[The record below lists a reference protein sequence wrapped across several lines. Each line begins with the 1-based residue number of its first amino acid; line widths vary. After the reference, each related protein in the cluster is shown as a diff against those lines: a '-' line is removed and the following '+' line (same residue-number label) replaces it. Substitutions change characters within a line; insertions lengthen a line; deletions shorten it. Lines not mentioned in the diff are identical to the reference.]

1 MKDFSQLQF
10 ARNIVLTGLCLFLLP
25 GCVAKRDKYD
35 VPALNLPAQFA
46 KAPAVAS
53 DSHALNTLPPSS
65 ASSLRLNA
73 ELTEWWRLLGSQE
86 LNDLMDR
93 ALANNPDLRI
103 SSLRIAQSKARLSQ
117 AGADKAPT
125 ISMPIQSSTTYPE
138 FGAGRGNA
146 NGNNTARATNQI
158 SLKGDWRP
166 DIWGETA
173 SLYEAAELQLLR
185 ATYQRDD
192 MQRNVVAN
200 VAVAYIE
207 YLSLNDRLRV
217 ARETEKSLGEMLA
230 SVDGRLQVGDATI
243 TEMEQQKAAIYSVKA
258 TIPVLEQQREVV
270 INRLAAL
277 LGSAPVELKLSRHGL
292 NSVKFPQALPDMPS
306 ALLLRRPDVRAM
318 ESRLLSA
325 DADIDVARARILP
338 PLDLTAQAGYGSMYM
353 SQLFLPQALFW
364 NTIANLSV
372 NIFDGGK
379 RSKEVEFARAVHEE
393 LVETYV
399 RVIYDA
405 VREVDDSLSALNYTG
420 KRLEAQDLAADSS
433 LRAWNYSQEAFM
445 AGAVDYLV
453 LLDTQ
458 RTYQRNLDDWYSVR
472 MDRYRSLVNLF
483 SALGGGVSVD
493 NVMPEESA
501 RPAPP
506 VFKNNQAGSGLAT
519 ENKTHEIDWA
529 GEVLRDG
536 ATHWLVEL
544 SGVYDR
550 GAVLPAWRDL
560 NNRFPHQMESLALLP
575 QRQGQ
580 VKVAAKERASWYR
593 LYIANLPDKE
603 MANKLCAALGAEQQ
617 RCVVV
622 SSKSFDGPVSPSAA
636 EQFEKYSAK
645 TGKPAKTATGT
656 SSDKNNLEN
665 HPSATRL
672 NTALSPPPQ
681 VKKQADGVDWSDE
694 QFWLVEM
701 SDVYDRSA
709 IVAAWRNL
717 LTQFP
722 AQMKNQTILPRRQSR
737 LSDAGKEHTPF
748 YQLYISSFPEKQAAE
763 EFCSMLRAGQQR
775 CGVVPSQSL
784 GRSDDYVAPST
795 SEPPAPPSAGAA
807 AGATVKTVGETQA
820 ISPHTGQETQAP
832 AKEKVIPA
840 EESMTTEDVEIARLK
855 AEKKALIEE
864 EQKERLAPKG
874 HIATTDVMEESKV
887 GMANTKAATDAHMA
901 AETDPAKL
909 KAEQLS
915 RVKAEKQAAK
925 KAAAEA
931 TRLKAEQEARAAAK
945 AEVARLKTEQEALL
959 ASEEKARQ
967 DEEEK
972 TKVSTKATASKTS
985 PEGM

>member
-1 MKDFSQLQF
+1 MSSLPKRRGV
-10 ARNIVLTGLCLFLLP
+10 RNIVCAASCLLLLA
-25 GCVAKRDKYD
+25 GCVAKRDTYD
-35 VPALNLPAQFA
+35 VPALNLPQQFA

-53 DSHALNTLPPSS
+53 DSHALNAPPPST
-65 ASSLRLNA
+65 ASSLLLNA

-86 LNDLMDR
+86 LNNLMDR

-117 AGADKAPT
+117 AGSDKAPT

-146 NGNNTARATNQI
+146 NGNNTARPSNQI

-207 YLSLNDRLRV
+207 YLSLNDRLRI

-270 INRLAAL
+270 LNRLAAL
-277 LGSAPVELKLSRHGL
+277 LGSAPVELKLSRNGL

-338 PLDLTAQAGYGSMYM
+338 PLDLSAQAGYGSMYM
-353 SQLFLPQALFW
+353 SQLFLPSALFW

-372 NIFDGGK
+372 NIFDSGK

-420 KRLEAQDLAADSS
+420 KRLEAQDMAADSS

-493 NVMPEESA
+493 NVMPEEST

-506 VFKNNQAGSGLAT
+506 IFNNNPAVSNLAR
-519 ENKTHEIDWA
+519 EKKAHEIDWA
-529 GEVLRDG
+529 GEILKDG
-536 ATHWLVEL
+536 TTHWLVEL

-550 GAVLPAWRDL
+550 GAVAPAWRDL
-560 NNRFPHQMESLALLP
+560 NGRFPHQMENRTLLP
-575 QRQGQ
+575 LRQGQ
-580 VKVAAKERASWYR
+580 VKVADKERASWYR

-603 MANKLCAALGAEQQ
+603 MASKLCAALEAGLQ
-617 RCVVV
+617 RCVVI
-622 SSKSFDGPVSPSAA
+622 SSKSFDGPVSLSAA

-645 TGKPAKTATGT
+645 TGKPAKTATGAL
-656 SSDKNNLEN
+656 SDKNILAN
-665 HPSATRL
+665 HPSDAHP
-672 NTALSPPPQ
+672 NTALTAPPQ
-681 VKKQADGVDWSDE
+681 LKKQIGGVDWSSQ

-701 SDVYDRSA
+701 SDVYDRNG
-709 IVAAWRNL
+709 ITAAWRNL
-717 LTQFP
+717 IAQFP
-722 AQMKNQTILPRRQSR
+722 EQMKNRTILPRSQSR
-737 LSDAGKEHTPF
+737 PSDDGKEHSTF
-748 YQLYISSFPEKQAAE
+748 YQLFIAKFSEKRTAD
-763 EFCSMLRAGQQR
+763 EFCSMLRAAQQR

-784 GRSDDYVAPST
+784 GRSDSYVAPST
-795 SEPPAPPSAGAA
+795 PEPPAPSSAGAA
-807 AGATVKTVGETQA
+807 AGTTVKASGETQA
-820 ISPHTGQETQAP
+820 MPPLTAQETQAT
-832 AKEKVIPA
+832 AKENQA
-840 EESMTTEDVEIARLK
+840 EEGMTAEEAEIAHLK
-855 AEKKALIEE
+855 AEKQALIEE
-864 EQKERLAPKG
+864 NEKESLAPKTQN
-874 HIATTDVMEESKV
+874 ATTNILEESKAK
-887 GMANTKAATDAHMA
+887 MANAKAGTNANSATA
-901 AETDPAKL
+901 AAPAKL
-909 KAEQLS
+909 NAEQLS
-915 RVKAEKQAAK
+915 RMKAEKQAAK
-925 KAAAEA
+925 KAKAEA
-931 TRLKAEQEARAAAK
+931 TRLQAEQEARAAAK
-945 AEVARLKTEQEALL
+945 AEVARLKAEQEALL
-959 ASEEKARQ
+959 ASEEKAQ
-967 DEEEK
+967 LGEK
-972 TKVSTKATASKTS
+972 NKPQPVPEVTASKIS
-985 PEGM
+985 PENM

>member
-1 MKDFSQLQF
+1 MSSLSKQKNV
-10 ARNIVLTGLCLFLLP
+10 RYIVLTSLGLVLLS
-25 GCVAKRDKYD
+25 GCAVKRDKYD
-35 VPALNLPAQFA
+35 VPAINLPAQFA
-46 KAPAVAS
+46 KAPAS
-53 DSHALNTLPPSS
+53 PGALNTPAPSTATS
-65 ASSLRLNA
+65 ALLNA

-86 LNDLMDR
+86 LNGLMDR

-125 ISMPIQSSTTYPE
+125 VSMPIQSSTTYPE

-146 NGNNTARATNQI
+146 NGKNTARPSNQI
-158 SLKGDWRP
+158 SLKADWRP
-166 DIWGETA
+166 DIWGESA

-207 YLSLNDRLRV
+207 YLSLNDRLRI

-277 LGSAPVELKLSRHGL
+277 LGSAPVELKLSRNGL
-292 NSVKFPQALPDMPS
+292 NSVKFPQVLPDMPS

-353 SQLFLPQALFW
+353 SQLFLPPALFW

-372 NIFDGGK
+372 NIFDSGK

-405 VREVDDSLSALNYTG
+405 VREVDDSLSALSYTG
-420 KRLEAQDLAADSS
+420 KRLQAQDMAADSS

-493 NVMPEESA
+493 NVTPEESA
-501 RPAPP
+501 RTMPP
-506 VFKNNQAGSGLAT
+506 VFENNQTGSGPAT
-519 ENKTHEIDWA
+519 ANKIHEIDWS
-529 GEVLRDG
+529 GEVLKDG

-560 NNRFPHQMESLALLP
+560 NGRFPHQMESRTLLP

-580 VKVAAKERASWYR
+580 VKVTDKERASWYR

-603 MANKLCAALGAEQQ
+603 MANMLCAALEAEQQ

-645 TGKPAKTATGT
+645 TGKPVKATTAT
-656 SSDKNNLEN
+656 SADKNNLEN
-665 HPSATRL
+665 NPSIDRP
-672 NTALSPPPQ
+672 NTALAANPQ
-681 VKKQADGVDWSDE
+681 VKKENDGVDWSE
-694 QFWLVEM
+694 QQFWLVEM
-701 SDVYDRSA
+701 SDVSDRNG
-709 IVAAWRNL
+709 ITAAWRNL

-722 AQMKNQTILPRRQSR
+722 EQMKGRTILPRSQIRTS
-737 LSDAGKEHTPF
+737 SDGKERTPV
-748 YQLYISSFPEKQAAE
+748 YQLFIAKFSEKRTAE
-763 EFCSMLRAGQQR
+763 EFCSMLRAAQQR
-775 CGVVPSQSL
+775 CNVVSSQSL
-784 GRSDDYVAPST
+784 GRSDAYVAPPT
-795 SEPPAPPSAGAA
+795 PEPLPPASGAA
-807 AGATVKTVGETQA
+807 AETIVKTTEEAQA
-820 ISPHTGQETQAP
+820 IRPHTAQETRAA
-832 AKEKVIPA
+832 AKEKVNPPEAGMTA
-840 EESMTTEDVEIARLK
+840 EEAEVAHLK
-855 AEKKALIEE
+855 AEKQALIEE
-864 EQKERLAPKG
+864 E
-874 HIATTDVMEESKV
+874 
-887 GMANTKAATDAHMA
+887 
-901 AETDPAKL
+901 KL
-909 KAEQLS
+909 
-915 RVKAEKQAAK
+915 AAK
-925 KAAAEA
+925 KAKAEA
-931 TRLKAEQEARAAAK
+931 TRLQAEQEARAAAK
-945 AEVARLKTEQEALL
+945 AEVARLKAEQEALL
-959 ASEEKARQ
+959 ASEEKAQ
-967 DEEEK
+967 PGEQN
-972 TKVSTKATASKTS
+972 KARPAQEGTASKIS

>member
-1 MKDFSQLQF
+1 MKDFAQLQLV
-10 ARNIVLTGLCLFLLP
+10 RNIVLTGLCLFLLP
-25 GCVAKRDKYD
+25 GCVAKRDKYA

-46 KAPAVAS
+46 KAPTVAS
-53 DSHALNTLPPSS
+53 DSLALNTPPPST
-65 ASSLRLNA
+65 ASSALLNA

-86 LNDLMDR
+86 LNGLMDR

-117 AGADKAPT
+117 AGSDKVPT

-207 YLSLNDRLRV
+207 YLSLNDRLRI
-217 ARETEKSLGEMLA
+217 ARETEISLGEMLA

-277 LGSAPVELKLSRHGL
+277 LGSAPVELKLSRNGL

-493 NVMPEESA
+493 NVMPEEST
-501 RPAPP
+501 RSAPP
-506 VFKNNQAGSGLAT
+506 VFKNNQTGSGLAT
-519 ENKTHEIDWA
+519 ANKTHEIDWA

-560 NNRFPHQMESLALLP
+560 NSRFPHQMERLALLP

-580 VKVAAKERASWYR
+580 VKVADKERASWYR

-645 TGKPAKTATGT
+645 TGAPAKTTT
-656 SSDKNNLEN
+656 QISSDNSNSEK
-665 HPSATRL
+665 HPSGTRP
-672 NTALSPPPQ
+672 NTALSSPPQ
-681 VKKQADGVDWSDE
+681 VKKQAAGVDWSDE

-701 SDVYDRSA
+701 SDIYDRSA

-717 LTQFP
+717 LVQFP
-722 AQMKNQTILPRRQSR
+722 AQMKNQTILPRRQSP
-737 LSDAGKEHTPF
+737 AGKEHTPL
-748 YQLYISSFPEKQAAE
+748 YQLYISSFPEKQTAE

-784 GRSDDYVAPST
+784 GKSDGYFAPAT
-795 SEPPAPPSAGAA
+795 SEPPPPSAGAA
-807 AGATVKTVGETQA
+807 AEATVRTTEETQA
-820 ISPHTGQETQAP
+820 VRPHTAQETRA
-832 AKEKVIPA
+832 AANPA
-840 EESMTTEDVEIARLK
+840 EEGVTAEDVEVARLK

-864 EQKERLAPKG
+864 EEKENLAQKSR
-874 HIATTDVMEESKV
+874 IATTGVMEDSKAE
-887 GMANTKAATDAHMA
+887 MANTKAATDALA
-901 AETDPAKL
+901 AAKTDPAKL
-909 KAEQLS
+909 KAEKEAII
-915 RVKAEKQAAK
+915 KAEKQTAK
-925 KAAAEA
+925 KTKAEA
-931 TRLKAEQEARAAAK
+931 TRLQAEQEARAAAK
-945 AEVARLKTEQEALL
+945 AEVARLKAEQEALL
-959 ASEEKARQ
+959 ASEEKARLS
-967 DEEEK
+967 EEEQARLAAK
-972 TKVSTKATASKTS
+972 AKVSENS
-985 PEGM
+985 PKDM

>member
-1 MKDFSQLQF
+1 M
-10 ARNIVLTGLCLFLLP
+10 RNIAFTALGLLLS

-35 VPALNLPAQFA
+35 TPALNLPQQFA

-53 DSHALNTLPPSS
+53 DSRALNAPPPST

-103 SSLRIAQSKARLSQ
+103 SLLRIAQSKARLSQ
-117 AGADKAPT
+117 AGSDKVPT

-146 NGNNTARATNQI
+146 NGNNTARPSNQI

-207 YLSLNDRLRV
+207 YLSLNDRLRI

-243 TEMEQQKAAIYSVKA
+243 TEKEQQKAAIYSVKA

-277 LGSAPVELKLSRHGL
+277 LGSAPVELKLSRNGL
-292 NSVKFPQALPDMPS
+292 NSVKFPQVLPDMPS

-338 PLDLTAQAGYGSMYM
+338 PLDLTAQAGYGSMHM

-372 NIFDGGK
+372 SIFDSGK

-420 KRLEAQDLAADSS
+420 KRLEAQDMAADSS

-506 VFKNNQAGSGLAT
+506 VFNNNPAGNGLAK
-519 ENKTHEIDWA
+519 ENKTREIDWA
-529 GEVLRDG
+529 GEVLKDG

-550 GAVLPAWRDL
+550 GAVMPAWRDL

-580 VKVAAKERASWYR
+580 VKVADKERASWYR

-622 SSKSFDGPVSPSAA
+622 SSKSFDGSVSLSAA

-645 TGKPAKTATGT
+645 TGKPIKTATET
-656 SSDKNNLEN
+656 SSDKNILEN
-665 HPSATRL
+665 HPSGTRP
-672 NTALSPPPQ
+672 NTALAAIPQ
-681 VKKQADGVDWSDE
+681 VKKQADGVDWSDD

-701 SDVYDRSA
+701 TDVYDRNG
-709 IVAAWRNL
+709 ITTAWHNL
-717 LTQFP
+717 IARFP
-722 AQMKNQTILPRRQSR
+722 EQMKSRTILPRSQSR
-737 LSDAGKEHTPF
+737 MSDDGKERTPV
-748 YQLYISSFPEKQAAE
+748 YQLFIAKFTEKRTAE
-763 EFCSMLRAGQQR
+763 KFCSMLRAGQQQ
-775 CGVVPSQSL
+775 CGVVPSKSL
-784 GRSDDYVAPST
+784 GRSDGYAAPST
-795 SEPPAPPSAGAA
+795 SEPPPPSASGTA
-807 AGATVKTVGETQA
+807 AGATVKTAEKTPV
-820 ISPHTGQETQAP
+820 ISPHTGQETPTP
-832 AKEKVIPA
+832 AKEKATPA
-840 EESMTTEDVEIARLK
+840 EESMTTEDVEIAHLK
-855 AEKKALIEE
+855 AEKKALMEE
-864 EQKERLAPKG
+864 AKKESLVPKA
-874 HIATTDVMEESKV
+874 HIATTGVTEESKV
-887 GMANTKAATDAHMA
+887 GQANANAATDAHAA
-901 AETDPAKL
+901 AETDPTKL

-915 RVKAEKQAAK
+915 KIKAEKQAAK
-925 KAAAEA
+925 KALAEA

-945 AEVARLKTEQEALL
+945 AEVTRLKAEQEALL
-959 ASEEKARQ
+959 ASEEKARLG
-967 DEEEK
+967 EEGK
-972 TKVSTKATASKTS
+972 AILSTKVTVSKTS